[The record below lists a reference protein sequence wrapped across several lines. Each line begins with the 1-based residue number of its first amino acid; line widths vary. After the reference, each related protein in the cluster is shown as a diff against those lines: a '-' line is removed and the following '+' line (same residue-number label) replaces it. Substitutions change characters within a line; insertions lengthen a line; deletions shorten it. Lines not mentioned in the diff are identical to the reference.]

1 MKTSIITLALTIT
14 TMLSAF
20 AQKSS
25 LTFFSQ
31 EGERFYVVLNG
42 IRQNDKPSAN
52 VTVTDLN
59 LPTYKAK
66 IIFESPALGS
76 IDKSLYLQDADG
88 NFADLVYNIRKD
100 KKGVYILR
108 LSGYSEVASSSASP
122 KADVVVYHAEETS
135 PAATTPA
142 PVETVKQ
149 TTTTT
154 TTTKPTSTTT
164 YQENVNMN
172 LGGLGFGVNVNSSVT
187 EDADGNVNMNVNMG
201 GLNNV
206 NTNATVK
213 QTTTTTTTTTT
224 KTTTNPAVGQP
235 VPAATPVAAT
245 PPVKEV
251 GCVRAVSSTDF
262 AAGKK
267 SITSSSFSETQM
279 KTAKTFTK
287 NNCLSVA
294 QIKDIMGLFS
304 FEASKLDYAKYAYD
318 FCVDKKNY
326 YQLTEAFSFSSSSD
340 DLNEFL
346 ETK

>member
-14 TMLSAF
+14 TMMSAF

-59 LPTYKAK
+59 FPTYKAK

-100 KKGVYILR
+100 KKGAYILR
-108 LSGYSEVASSSASP
+108 LSGYSEVASSSANP
-122 KADVVVYHAEETS
+122 KADVVAFHAEETK
-135 PAATTPA
+135 PAAATPA

-154 TTTKPTSTTT
+154 TTTKPVNTTTT
-164 YQENVNMN
+164 YQENVNVN

-187 EDADGNVNMNVNMG
+187 EDANGNVNMNVNTN
-201 GLNNV
+201 GL

-213 QTTTTTTTTTT
+213 QTTTTTTTTTR
-224 KTTTNPAVGQP
+224 TTTNPAVGQP
-235 VPAATPVAAT
+235 TPVAA
-245 PPVKEV
+245 PPVKEA

-267 SITSSSFSETQM
+267 SITSSSFAETQM

-304 FEASKLDYAKYAYD
+304 FEASKLEYAKYAYD

-340 DLNEFL
+340 DLNSFL

>member
-1 MKTSIITLALTIT
+1 MKSLMLTLVFAMSALVNTY
-14 TMLSAF
+14 
-20 AQKSS
+20 AQKAS

-31 EGERFYVVLNG
+31 EGERFYVILNG

-52 VTVTDLN
+52 VKVTDLG
-59 LPTYKAK
+59 LPNYKAK
-66 IIFESPALGS
+66 IIFEDPALGS
-76 IDKSLYLQDADG
+76 IDKNLMVQDVDG
-88 NFADLVYNIRKD
+88 KFADLVYNIRKD
-100 KKGVYILR
+100 KKGEYILR
-108 LSGYSEVASSSASP
+108 ISGFSEVATASP
-122 KADVVVYHAEETS
+122 ASQQAAVVNYHTEETPQ
-135 PAATTPA
+135 PASTITQ
-142 PVETVKQ
+142 Q

-154 TTTKPTSTTT
+154 TTTKPTNTTT

-201 GLNNV
+201 GLNT
-206 NTNATVK
+206 NTSVK
-213 QTTTTTTTTTT
+213 QTTTTTTTTT
-224 KTTTNPAVGQP
+224 KTISNPAVGQP
-235 VPAATPVAAT
+235 TPAAVT
-245 PPVKEV
+245 PPVKEQ
-251 GCVRAVSSTDF
+251 GCVRAISAADL

-294 QIKDIMGLFS
+294 QIKEIMAIFS
-304 FEASKLDYAKYAYD
+304 FEASKLEYAKYAYD

-326 YQLTEAFSFSSSSD
+326 YQLAEAFTFSSSQD
-340 DLNEFL
+340 ELNEFL